1 MRLARGKVLPR
12 ETFGLTVETEV
23 TRRKGSMAEVETKP
37 GLSINPECNLVK
49 VTELGYTCK
58 KFVETGVA
66 PHRSLR
72 DRTSFGD

>member
-1 MRLARGKVLPR
+1 MRLAHGKVLPR
-12 ETFGLTVETEV
+12 ETFGLTVKTEV

-37 GLSINPECNLVK
+37 GLSINPVCNLV
-49 VTELGYTCK
+49 K

-66 PHRSLR
+66 PHPSMR